1 VRSAPEKT
9 RLITEAVNRYAAL
22 LASGTADDIAAL
34 FTDGATAEDPVGSEV
49 RRGRGQIR
57 ELYANIENY
66 ERASELVTV
75 KVVGNEAAFL
85 IRLPVTAGSRR
96 NLIEGIDVMTFNDDA
111 QITAFRAFW
120 SPD

>member
-1 VRSAPEKT
+1 M

-34 FTDGATAEDPVGSEV
+34 FTDDATVEDPVGSEV
-49 RRGRGQIR
+49 RRGRDQIR

-85 IRLPVTAGSRR
+85 IRLTVTAGSRR
-96 NLIEGIDVMTFNDDA
+96 NLIEGIDVMAFDDDVL
-111 QITAFRAFW
+111 ITAFRAFW
-120 SPD
+120 A